1 MNTELLNRIL
11 ALARTHDIVL
21 EEMELGT
28 TRDDYDVRL
37 TFDAGR
43 RGSKT
48 YFAVVE
54 DEFTDV
60 GASVL
65 PLPSKNPLLV
75 ARHVSDAQAEALRR
89 RGADYI
95 DSAGNMNFD
104 WDRLLIR
111 FRGFKPLPVR
121 SAKSSTNAPG
131 PDQSRIFSR
140 SGLQVVFALLSWPHL
155 QSAPL
160 RDIATASMTSL
171 GTTHKV
177 IDELEKSG
185 YLYGDA
191 GRRRMSRG
199 GELASRWVEQY
210 ATRLSS
216 RLANGRFS
224 APDPQWWRAVGDFE
238 EYGVLLGGEL
248 AASLLDPHLRPAT
261 STLYSEEVPVRLL
274 VESRLR
280 RNDTGDVFLRRRF
293 WRLPSLEDT
302 SGLVPELL
310 IYADLMASGD
320 PRQIEH
326 AERMRRTS
334 DRFVAIDGS

>member
-1 MNTELLNRIL
+1 
-11 ALARTHDIVL
+11 
-21 EEMELGT
+21 MELGT
-28 TRDDYDVRL
+28 ARDDYDVRL

-43 RGSKT
+43 RGSRT

-54 DEFTDV
+54 EEFTDI

-65 PLPSKNPLLV
+65 RFPSKNALLV
-75 ARHVSDAQAEALRR
+75 ASYVSDAQAEALRR

-95 DSAGNMNFD
+95 DSVGNMNFD

-111 FRGFKPLPVR
+111 FRGFKPQAGQ
-121 SAKSSTNAPG
+121 SAKSSVSSLG

-155 QSAPL
+155 QSTPL
-160 RDIATASMTSL
+160 RDVATASMTSL
-171 GTTHKV
+171 GTAHKV

-191 GRRRMSRG
+191 GRRHLSRG

-210 ATRLSS
+210 ATRLSGK
-216 RLANGRFS
+216 LENGRFS

-248 AASLLDPHLRPAT
+248 AASLLDPYLRPAT
-261 STLYSEEVPVRLL
+261 STLYSEEIPVRLL
-274 VESRLR
+274 VDSRLR
-280 RNDTGDVFLRRRF
+280 RDDASGDVFLRRKF
-293 WRLPSLEDT
+293 WRAPSLDDT
-302 SGLVPELL
+302 NGLVPELL

-326 AERMRRTS
+326 AERIRRAS
-334 DRFVAIDGS
+334 DRFIAIDGS